1 MKFIVLLL
9 AVVVASVHSW
19 TLDYTGAKQ
28 ISSPH
33 FGRGRQGHAITCLVL
48 HGTAGGGTIEWF
60 QNPTS
65 KVSAHY
71 VVGQDGS
78 VTQMVS
84 EDDTAWHNASNTLR
98 LQHSKS
104 IILGVV
110 TTNSQFYGR
119 ANPNLWCIGIEFSRN
134 VQNNNVM
141 PEAQIQAGIKLV
153 ANIKRRYPGI
163 NIYTHDQFNVGRTCP
178 GPNFPLARFK
188 SA

>member
-19 TLDYTGAKQ
+19 TLDYTGARQ
-28 ISSPH
+28 VSSPH
-33 FGRGRQGHAITCLVL
+33 FNRGRQGHAITCLVL

-60 QNPTS
+60 QNPSS

-84 EDDTAWHNASNTLR
+84 EDDTAWHN
-98 LQHSKS
+98 
-104 IILGVV
+104 GVV

-141 PEAQIQAGIKLV
+141 PEVQIQAGIRLV
-153 ANIKRRYPGI
+153 ADIKRRYQGI